1 MYFAVIGDMIG
12 SRTLSDRQSAQNC
25 LKEALKEVNRF
36 YADSQA
42 SLFTITLGDE
52 FQGLLNSADELMEIV
67 DEIRFRVY
75 PLKLRFGIGV
85 GSMSTE
91 ILHDVSMG
99 SDGPAYWAA
108 REAIEYVHDNNDYGY
123 SDICTRLYFDSES
136 RDGIEEQMIG
146 TVNSTLSLC
155 GRMEKSWTQSQYAF
169 VREVVLKYRYGTA
182 GEYYQKEI
190 ADELGISP
198 QMVSSRMKNTGLTT
212 YISARQNIGK
222 MLQKQW
228 GEQNK

>member
-1 MYFAVIGDMIG
+1 
-12 SRTLSDRQSAQNC
+12 
-25 LKEALKEVNRF
+25 
-36 YADSQA
+36 
-42 SLFTITLGDE
+42 
-52 FQGLLNSADELMEIV
+52 
-67 DEIRFRVY
+67 
-75 PLKLRFGIGV
+75 
-85 GSMSTE
+85 
-91 ILHDVSMG
+91 
-99 SDGPAYWAA
+99 
-108 REAIEYVHDNNDYGY
+108 
-123 SDICTRLYFDSES
+123 
-136 RDGIEEQMIG
+136 MIG
-146 TVNSTLSLC
+146 TVNSILSLC

-228 GEQNK
+228 GGQHE

>member
-1 MYFAVIGDMIG
+1 MVANL
-12 SRTLSDRQSAQNC
+12 T

-42 SLFTITLGDE
+42 SLF
-52 FQGLLNSADELMEIV
+52 
-67 DEIRFRVY
+67 
-75 PLKLRFGIGV
+75 GI
-85 GSMSTE
+85 
-91 ILHDVSMG
+91 
-99 SDGPAYWAA
+99 
-108 REAIEYVHDNNDYGY
+108 
-123 SDICTRLYFDSES
+123 
-136 RDGIEEQMIG
+136 
-146 TVNSTLSLC
+146 
-155 GRMEKSWTQSQYAF
+155 
-169 VREVVLKYRYGTA
+169 KYRYGTA

-228 GEQNK
+228 EGQHEEEST